1 MFNKISLKTK
11 LIIPI
16 FAITTILLLL
26 GFMLITSKYSQII
39 SFNQLN
45 NKVILSAKVAD
56 ILHSLQKERGLSSGY
71 IVNYNKKFRKE
82 LIEQRNITD
91 LRIKDFRDHIE
102 YFNLNKFKLLTKDI
116 LFKINQLEIVRKE
129 IDKNIVS
136 SEGVIKYY
144 TLVNQ
149 ELLEIVVNIIKESFI
164 PKITQNL
171 LSYSY
176 IMYAKEYTGIER
188 VLGISLLSKKKQD
201 KKIYIKFTNSI
212 SIQDQN
218 IEMFLK
224 YASQKTREYY
234 KKVKYEDINDD
245 IKEVRDIILY
255 DKNKYEHIDPK
266 YWFNIMTNKINSY
279 QTIIN
284 NIKNETEYNINL
296 ELQKVKNIFYIV
308 LGLTVLSFIVFVLM
322 IIAFLRLAKQEQRL
336 RVVMDK
342 YIISSITDLKGKII
356 DVSEAFCNISGYSRL
371 ELVGK
376 NHNIVRHPDMS
387 QEAFRVLWKTI
398 QEGKTWKGK
407 VKNLRKDGSFY
418 WVYANIEPLYN
429 NKGEI
434 DAYISIRLDITES
447 ELLMEKVKEEE
458 DKNKIAQQMMQQQSR
473 LAQMGEML
481 SMIAHQWRQPLSAIS
496 ASASVIYI
504 KASRDKLDNK
514 TAVELANKITGFSK
528 HLSSTID
535 DFRDFFKSNK
545 VQNKTDFEKVVKSV
559 LDIVSVSL
567 EEKSIKLNIK
577 TISLSEFETYENE
590 IKQVLLN
597 LIKNAEDAL
606 VENNIENPSIN
617 IEINNNVLIISDN
630 AGGIPN
636 DIIDKI
642 FDLYFSTKTKKDG
655 TGLGLYMSKT
665 IIEEH
670 CGGKLDVVNDSN
682 GAVFTITMYK

>member
-1 MFNKISLKTK
+1 MKEGYTLKSLTLLLTVFTIGMVSLIVLNYYFDDLDLKVDQELRRQVTKLKIAHYIETDINHIEANFFELAIVANNEYSRNIILKKIRNKIRSIKKALAVLDNGGILKRDIYLNLVDNNHNIE
-11 LIIPI
+11 LI
-16 FAITTILLLL
+16 
-26 GFMLITSKYSQII
+26 
-39 SFNQLN
+39 
-45 NKVILSAKVAD
+45 
-56 ILHSLQKERGLSSGY
+56 E
-71 IVNYNKKFRKE
+71 YNKKKKE
-82 LIEQRNITD
+82 LSVESIEIMPKLDKFEKMLIQALIYLNIRDNKNHKLNNEEFKKLNRKIRYFYKRVPTFFRRMNENIQR
-91 LRIKDFRDHIE
+91 LDFE
-102 YFNLNKFKLLTKDI
+102 GNKNLKI
-116 LFKINQLEIVRKE
+116 LQQK
-129 IDKNIVS
+129 
-136 SEGVIKYY
+136 
-144 TLVNQ
+144 
-149 ELLEIVVNIIKESFI
+149 
-164 PKITQNL
+164 
-171 LSYSY
+171 
-176 IMYAKEYTGIER
+176 AKEE
-188 VLGISLLSKKKQD
+188 K
-201 KKIYIKFTNSI
+201 
-212 SIQDQN
+212 
-218 IEMFLK
+218 
-224 YASQKTREYY
+224 EYY
-234 KKVKYEDINDD
+234 
-245 IKEVRDIILY
+245 
-255 DKNKYEHIDPK
+255 
-266 YWFNIMTNKINSY
+266 
-279 QTIIN
+279 N
-284 NIKNETEYNINL
+284 NIKLILVLSIIAAVLIIGIFIVKQVANIN
-296 ELQKVKNIFYIV
+296 
-308 LGLTVLSFIVFVLM
+308 
-322 IIAFLRLAKQEQRL
+322 
-336 RVVMDK
+336 
-342 YIISSITDLKGKII
+342 
-356 DVSEAFCNISGYSRL
+356 
-371 ELVGK
+371 
-376 NHNIVRHPDMS
+376 
-387 QEAFRVLWKTI
+387 
-398 QEGKTWKGK
+398 
-407 VKNLRKDGSFY
+407 KNLESKIQDEIKKSQKKDQ
-418 WVYANIEPLYN
+418 
-429 NKGEI
+429 
-434 DAYISIRLDITES
+434 
-447 ELLMEKVKEEE
+447 LMLE
-458 DKNKIAQQMMQQQSR
+458 QSR